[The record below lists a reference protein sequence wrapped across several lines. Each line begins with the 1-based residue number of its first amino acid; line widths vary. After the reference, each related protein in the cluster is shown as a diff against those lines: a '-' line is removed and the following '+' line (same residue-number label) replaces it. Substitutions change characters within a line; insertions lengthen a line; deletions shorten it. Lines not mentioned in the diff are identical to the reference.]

1 MTTALERLSK
11 FEIVFAGL
19 VAFALFNTVLLGF
32 ELTSYHPGQQA
43 ALRGNGTNYL
53 PNPVLGS
60 PSLALVQ
67 GGSYFLAPLSWGFVL
82 GAWLWRG
89 RVKSQWTSLGL
100 TEDLFRLL
108 TKMRGSGT
116 RTSIM
121 EALETPKDRF
131 QLSKGLGLDWTTV
144 DYQVGVL
151 LKYGLVIEESAY
163 GNVKLYKLT
172 PIGEVLLKALKEME
186 RKESPFRSG
195 PASDTLY
202 GP

>member
-1 MTTALERLSK
+1 MSK
-11 FEIVFAGL
+11 FRVLFAAL
-19 VAFALFNTVLLGF
+19 FAFALFSTVLLGF
-32 ELTSYHPGQQA
+32 ELASYHPWASGNT
-43 ALRGNGTNYL
+43 NGTAYGRSS
-53 PNPVLGS
+53 NPGNSPLVL
-60 PSLALVQ
+60 LQ
-67 GGSYFLAPLSWGFVL
+67 GGSYVLAPVSWGFVL

-89 RVKSQWTSLGL
+89 RVKSQWTRLGL

-121 EALETPKDRF
+121 EELQTPKDRF
-131 QLSKGLGLDWTTV
+131 QLSKSLGLDWTTI
-144 DYQVGVL
+144 DYQVRVL

-172 PIGEVLLKALKEME
+172 PIGEVLLRALREME
-186 RKESPFRSG
+186 RNESPLHPG
-195 PASDTLY
+195 PASNVSF

>member
-1 MTTALERLSK
+1 LSRYKYALA
-11 FEIVFAGL
+11 VL
-19 VAFALFNTVLLGF
+19 VAFSLFNTALLGF
-32 ELTSYHPGQQA
+32 ELSDYHPWSSTNTNSTGYGTSSNS
-43 ALRGNGTNYL
+43 GNTT
-53 PNPVLGS
+53 
-60 PSLALVQ
+60 LALLQ
-67 GGSYFLAPLSWGFVL
+67 GGSYVLAPLSWGFVL

-89 RVKSQWTSLGL
+89 RVRSEWSRLGL

-131 QLSKGLGLDWTTV
+131 QLSKSLGLDWTTV

-151 LKYGLVIEESAY
+151 LKYGLVIEEAAY
-163 GNVKLYKLT
+163 GNVRLYKLT

-186 RKESPFRSG
+186 RKGGISV
-195 PASDTLY
+195 DILVC
-202 GP
+202 

>member
-1 MTTALERLSK
+1 MSRFRVL
-11 FEIVFAGL
+11 FAVL
-19 VAFALFNTVLLGF
+19 FAFALFSTVLLGF
-32 ELTSYHPGQQA
+32 ELANYHPWPVGNE
-43 ALRGNGTNYL
+43 NGTGYG
-53 PNPVLGS
+53 PSSNPSNS
-60 PSLALVQ
+60 PLALLQ
-67 GGSYFLAPLSWGFVL
+67 GGSYVLAPVSWGFVL

-89 RVKSQWTSLGL
+89 RVKSQWTRLGL

-144 DYQVGVL
+144 NYQVGVL

-186 RKESPFRSG
+186 RNEGALQSHRG
-195 PASDTLY
+195 SDTLY
-202 GP
+202 SP

>member
-1 MTTALERLSK
+1 
-11 FEIVFAGL
+11 
-19 VAFALFNTVLLGF
+19 
-32 ELTSYHPGQQA
+32 
-43 ALRGNGTNYL
+43 
-53 PNPVLGS
+53 
-60 PSLALVQ
+60 
-67 GGSYFLAPLSWGFVL
+67 
-82 GAWLWRG
+82 
-89 RVKSQWTSLGL
+89 
-100 TEDLFRLL
+100 
-108 TKMRGSGT
+108 
-116 RTSIM
+116 M

-186 RKESPFRSG
+186 RNNSPPPSR
-195 PASDTLY
+195 PTQDTVY

>member
-1 MTTALERLSK
+1 MPRYTTIVLAAL
-11 FEIVFAGL
+11 IVFA
-19 VAFALFNTVLLGF
+19 VFNTVLLGF
-32 ELTSYHPGQQA
+32 ELSGYQPWPHP
-43 ALRGNGTNYL
+43 NTNSSKAYN
-53 PNPVLGS
+53 PNPSG
-60 PSLALVQ
+60 PSSALALLQ
-67 GGSYFLAPLSWGFVL
+67 GGSFVLAPVSWGFVM

-89 RVKSQWTSLGL
+89 RVKSQWIRLGL

-131 QLSKGLGLDWTTV
+131 QLSKSLGLDWTTV

-186 RKESPFRSG
+186 GKEGQPRPDS
-195 PASDTLY
+195 ASDTLY

>member
-1 MTTALERLSK
+1 LSRYTTV
-11 FEIVFAGL
+11 VFAVL
-19 VAFALFNTVLLGF
+19 IAFALFNTVLLSF
-32 ELTSYHPGQQA
+32 ELSGYQPWLHP
-43 ALRGNGTNYL
+43 NTNSSKAYN
-53 PNPVLGS
+53 PNPNPPAS
-60 PSLALVQ
+60 TLALLQ
-67 GGSYFLAPLSWGFVL
+67 GGSYVLAPISWGFVM

-89 RVKSQWTSLGL
+89 RVKSQWTRLGL

-151 LKYGLVIEESAY
+151 LKYGLVFEESAY

-172 PIGEVLLKALKEME
+172 PIGEVLLKALREME
-186 RKESPFRSG
+186 NKEGPLRPG
-195 PASDTLY
+195 PASDTPY

>member
-1 MTTALERLSK
+1 MSK
-11 FEIVFAGL
+11 YRFVLPIL

-32 ELTSYHPGQQA
+32 ELTNYHPGTPS
-43 ALRGNGTNYL
+43 NTNSTSYGQSS
-53 PNPVLGS
+53 NPSNS
-60 PSLALVQ
+60 PLALLQ
-67 GGSYFLAPLSWGFVL
+67 GGSFVLAPISWGFVV

-89 RVKSQWTSLGL
+89 RVKSQWTRLGL

-186 RKESPFRSG
+186 RNNSPLPSG
-195 PASDTLY
+195 PAQDTVY

>member
-1 MTTALERLSK
+1 MSKYKFVLAALS
-11 FEIVFAGL
+11 V
-19 VAFALFNTVLLGF
+19 FALFNTVLLVF
-32 ELTSYHPGQQA
+32 ELAGYHPWTSGNTSSYSFNPPPNS
-43 ALRGNGTNYL
+43 ALA
-53 PNPVLGS
+53 
-60 PSLALVQ
+60 SLASLQ
-67 GGSYFLAPLSWGFVL
+67 GGSYVLAPISWGFVV

-89 RVKSQWTSLGL
+89 RVKSQWSRLGL

-186 RKESPFRSG
+186 SKEGPLRSPV
-195 PASDTLY
+195 PDAPY

>member
-1 MTTALERLSK
+1 MSK
-11 FEIVFAGL
+11 FRVLFAAL
-19 VAFALFNTVLLGF
+19 FAFALFSTVLLGF
-32 ELTSYHPGQQA
+32 ELVSYHPWASGNT
-43 ALRGNGTNYL
+43 NGTAYGQSS
-53 PNPVLGS
+53 NPGTS
-60 PSLALVQ
+60 PLALLQ
-67 GGSYFLAPLSWGFVL
+67 GGSYVLAPLSWGFVL

-89 RVKSQWTSLGL
+89 SVKSQWTRLGL

-121 EALETPKDRF
+121 VELETPKDRF
-131 QLSKGLGLDWTTV
+131 QLSKSLGLDWTTI
-144 DYQVGVL
+144 DYQVRVL

-172 PIGEVLLKALKEME
+172 PIGEVLLRALREME
-186 RKESPFRSG
+186 RNESLLHPG
-195 PASDTLY
+195 PTSNPSF

>member
-1 MTTALERLSK
+1 LSRYTRV
-11 FEIVFAGL
+11 VFAAL
-19 VAFALFNTVLLGF
+19 IAFSLFNTVLLSF
-32 ELTSYHPGQQA
+32 ELSGYQPWPHP
-43 ALRGNGTNYL
+43 NTNSSEAKN
-53 PNPVLGS
+53 PNPPAS
-60 PSLALVQ
+60 TLALLQ
-67 GGSYFLAPLSWGFVL
+67 GGSYVLAPVSWGFVI

-89 RVKSQWTSLGL
+89 RIKSQWTSLGL

-151 LKYGLVIEESAY
+151 LKYGLVVEESAY

-172 PIGEVLLKALKEME
+172 PIGEVLLKALREME
-186 RKESPFRSG
+186 NKEGPLRSG
-195 PASDTLY
+195 PASDTPY

>member
-1 MTTALERLSK
+1 MVALKRLSK
-11 FEIVFAGL
+11 YRLALGALI
-19 VAFALFNTVLLGF
+19 AFALFNTVLLGF
-32 ELTSYHPGQQA
+32 ELANYHPGTPI
-43 ALRGNGTNYL
+43 NTNSSKYL
-53 PNPVLGS
+53 FNPNPGNS
-60 PSLALVQ
+60 ALALLQ
-67 GGSYFLAPLSWGFVL
+67 GGSYVLAPVSWGFVL

-89 RVKSQWTSLGL
+89 RVRSQWTRLGL

-121 EALETPKDRF
+121 EELETPKDRS
-131 QLSKGLGLDWTTV
+131 QLSKSLGLDWTTI
-144 DYQVGVL
+144 DYQVRVL

-186 RKESPFRSG
+186 RKEGTLRLDQ
-195 PASDTLY
+195 ASDTLY
-202 GP
+202 RP

>member
-1 MTTALERLSK
+1 M
-11 FEIVFAGL
+11 
-19 VAFALFNTVLLGF
+19 
-32 ELTSYHPGQQA
+32 
-43 ALRGNGTNYL
+43 
-53 PNPVLGS
+53 
-60 PSLALVQ
+60 
-67 GGSYFLAPLSWGFVL
+67 

-89 RVKSQWTSLGL
+89 RVKSQWIRLGL

-131 QLSKGLGLDWTTV
+131 QLSKSLGLDWTTV

-186 RKESPFRSG
+186 GKEGQPRPDS
-195 PASDTLY
+195 ASDTLY